1 MTNEQIQEK
10 TFYTRIATIQC
21 AYSVIFMNKELNI
34 DILNYFKNQSFLNDD
49 EIGEKQE
56 INDKLFTYLVNGV
69 VKNKEKLDSII
80 LQFLKL
86 PIEKNDPLLITI
98 IRTGTFELLNRDKT
112 PWTIIVSEYTKIAKS
127 FFTEN
132 KTAFVNAILD
142 KIAKSNFDK
151 INK

>member
-1 MTNEQIQEK
+1 MVNEQIQQK

-34 DILNYFKNQSFLNDD
+34 DILNYFKNQNFIDNDEQD
-49 EIGEKQE
+49 KPE
-56 INDKLFTYLVNGV
+56 INEKLFIYLTNGV
-69 VKNKEKLDSII
+69 VKNKEKLDDII

-98 IRTGTFELLNRDKT
+98 IRVGTFELLNRDKT
-112 PWTIIVSEYTKIAKS
+112 PWTIIVNEYASIARS
-127 FFTEN
+127 FFSEN
-132 KTAFVNAILD
+132 KTGFVNAILD

>member
-1 MTNEQIQEK
+1 MANEQIQQK

-34 DILNYFKNQSFLNDD
+34 NILNYFKNQNFTDNDEQD
-49 EIGEKQE
+49 KPE
-56 INDKLFTYLVNGV
+56 INEKLFIYLTNGV
-69 VKNKEKLDSII
+69 VKNKEKLDNII

-112 PWTIIVSEYTKIAKS
+112 PWTIIVNEYTSIARS
-127 FFTEN
+127 FFSEN